1 MRALVIDIKERNF
14 SQGASTITQQ
24 LIKNEK
30 LKSEKTIVRKI
41 QEQYLAVKYEA
52 ELEKNLGS
60 KKAAQDYILEL
71 YLNTIA
77 LNHGLNGVGSA
88 AEFYFGKEDVYKR
101 QACCSAIPTS

>member
-60 KKAAQDYILEL
+60 KKRQRTI
-71 YLNTIA
+71 YLSFISTQ
-77 LNHGLNGVGSA
+77 LLLTTVLT
-88 AEFYFGKEDVYKR
+88 V
-101 QACCSAIPTS
+101 